1 VKPAVNIKR
10 LLRYG
15 PDVNGRDHADTPE
28 LRRLYE
34 LYDANLEAGAC
45 GTCAM
50 DLAMLAHAKEFGRT
64 YDPGKR
70 QCARRPPRPDE
81 CDRVVTAKSE
91 LASFRDGTTTSS
103 APSR

>member
-1 VKPAVNIKR
+1 MKPAVNIKR

-15 PDVNGRDHADTPE
+15 MDTDPRDHADTPE
-28 LRRLYE
+28 LRRLFE

-50 DLAMLAHAKEFGRT
+50 DLAMLKHAGEFGRV

-70 QCARRPPRPDE
+70 QCSRRPPRPAG
-81 CDRVVTAKSE
+81 CDARVAAQRGG
-91 LASFRDGTTTSS
+91 L
-103 APSR
+103 